1 MSPNRG
7 FKSRPSFLGPFWHFP
22 ELLLQLFR
30 SLGHFFQDSPAG
42 PEKVFGPKKSVTLT
56 WPGLA
61 TLTAGILL
69 CGRAAPNELAAQA
82 LFFEGGPP
90 SLRVSRFVAGRVTS
104 ATTDA
109 STTLVYRR
117 ATETNRQRKVVVSV
131 VGAGG
136 RFDLSVEATDPTHG
150 AALAPV
156 PLRSGRAPADL
167 LRNVPPCG
175 RSSGNSAC
183 EGRAT
188 LRYRLR
194 AAITD
199 RPGQAEYTVRYTLL
213 AE

>member
-1 MSPNRG
+1 MSPNQG
-7 FKSRPSFLGPFWHFP
+7 FKSRPSFLGPLWHFLG
-22 ELLLQLFR
+22 LLLQLFR
-30 SLGHFFQDSPAG
+30 SFGHFFQDSPAR
-42 PEKVFGPKKSVTLT
+42 PKKVIGLKKSVAPTRA
-56 WPGLA
+56 GLA

-69 CGRAAPNELAAQA
+69 CGGAALNELAAQA

-90 SLRVSRFVAGRVTS
+90 SLRISRFAAGRATS

-156 PLRSGRAPADL
+156 ALRSGRAPADL
-167 LRNVPPCG
+167 LGNVPPCG
-175 RSSGNSAC
+175 QPGGGGAC

-199 RPGQAEYTVRYTLL
+199 RPGQAEYTVRYTLI
-213 AE
+213 AQ

>member
-7 FKSRPSFLGPFWHFP
+7 FKSRPSFIGPFWHFP

-30 SLGHFFQDSPAG
+30 SLGHFFQGSPAG
-42 PEKVFGPKKSVTLT
+42 PEKVIGPKKSVAPTWVGLTTLM
-56 WPGLA
+56 
-61 TLTAGILL
+61 AGILL
-69 CGRAAPNELAAQA
+69 CGGAAPNELAAQA

-90 SLRVSRFVAGRVTS
+90 SLRVSRFTAGRATS

-109 STTLVYRR
+109 STALVYRR

-175 RSSGNSAC
+175 RSDGDGAC
-183 EGRAT
+183 EGRVT

>member
-1 MSPNRG
+1 MPPNQG
-7 FKSRPSFLGPFWHFP
+7 LKSRPSLLEPFWHFLR
-22 ELLLQLFR
+22 LLFQLFR
-30 SLGHFFQDSPAG
+30 SLRHFFQDSPAG
-42 PEKVFGPKKSVTLT
+42 PKKVIGLKKSVTPT
-56 WPGLA
+56 WARLA

-69 CGRAAPNELAAQA
+69 CGGVAPNELAAQA

-90 SLRVSRFVAGRVTS
+90 SLRISRFAAGRATS

-150 AALAPV
+150 AALAPA
-156 PLRSGRAPADL
+156 PLRSGRAPAGL

-175 RSSGNSAC
+175 RPGGDGAC
-183 EGRAT
+183 EGRVT